1 MESITPH
8 YVKQIICDFLEDLRI
23 NIEKLEKGSIRE
35 INKNENNFLNLKT
48 KRGNILKLTYLI
60 LENNNNN
67 GLSSIIKSNT
77 DSLFTDNY
85 LDLNEMSY
93 SSNFLFIFTFVL
105 ITGLV
110 SSSADSIHINS
121 SSEIIEGKIFIY

>member
-23 NIEKLEKGSIRE
+23 NIEKLEKDSIRKK
-35 INKNENNFLNLKT
+35 NKNENNFLNLKT

-67 GLSSIIKSNT
+67 IELSSIIKSKT
-77 DSLFTDNY
+77 DSLFTDNS
-85 LDLNEMSY
+85 LELKEMSY
-93 SSNFLFIFTFVL
+93 SSKFLFYFLHLF
-105 ITGLV
+105 
-110 SSSADSIHINS
+110 
-121 SSEIIEGKIFIY
+121 